1 MAAQESS
8 NKTFRF
14 KFSEQFQCILE
25 EFAKL
30 HRYDNRHIFKEAW
43 EKWIELH
50 DSEITQET
58 TRLKTNG
65 YEGAPL
71 DKMYKSARYY
81 FKNKSTAKKEPKKR
95 RKYVTIDKTFLGQM
109 DKHINEVAFAQDL
122 KPAHAYNN
130 FISDDKYSIKMDEII
145 QDLMDENDLEEVA
158 VEKKICKTYKNR
170 YFIQQKSKGKKD
182 N

>member
-1 MAAQESS
+1 MAAQETG

-14 KFSEQFQCILE
+14 KFSENFQCILE

-65 YEGAPL
+65 YEGSPL

-81 FKNKSTAKKEPKKR
+81 FRKKKDEKNKPKQR
-95 RKYVTIDKTFLGQM
+95 RKYVNVSKEIITLMDDHIINSMRNNDFTPANAFDDFCYKYKTKLVTEIERLLIIEELNNKEITPKIKKTF
-109 DKHINEVAFAQDL
+109 
-122 KPAHAYNN
+122 
-130 FISDDKYSIKMDEII
+130 
-145 QDLMDENDLEEVA
+145 
-158 VEKKICKTYKNR
+158 KNR
-170 YFIQQKSKGKKD
+170 YFLKV

>member
-1 MAAQESS
+1 MAAQESG

-14 KFSEQFQCILE
+14 KFSEKFQCILE

-65 YEGAPL
+65 YEGSPL

-81 FKNKSTAKKEPKKR
+81 FRKKKDEKNKPKQR
-95 RKYVTIDKTFLGQM
+95 RKYVNVSKEIIALMDDHLINSMRNNDFTPANAFDDFCYKYKSNLVSEIERLLIVEELNNKEITPKIKKTF
-109 DKHINEVAFAQDL
+109 
-122 KPAHAYNN
+122 
-130 FISDDKYSIKMDEII
+130 
-145 QDLMDENDLEEVA
+145 
-158 VEKKICKTYKNR
+158 KNR
-170 YFIQQKSKGKKD
+170 YFLKV